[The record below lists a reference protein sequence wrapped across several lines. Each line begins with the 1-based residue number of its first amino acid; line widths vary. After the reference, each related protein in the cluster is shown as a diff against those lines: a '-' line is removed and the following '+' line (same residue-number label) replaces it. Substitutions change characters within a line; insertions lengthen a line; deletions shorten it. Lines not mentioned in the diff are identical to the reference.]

1 MHVAH
6 LRNLLGKYPKWR
18 FLVILMVNLAHIFR
32 TMHCTHMYQGLLF
45 TWGFGCQGG
54 CIRRIPTRSGRLQ
67 MTRLLSSAGNPHQC
81 CRWCRR
87 SPRKSVSFPPP
98 LLSPASPSS
107 DRFRRCRTS
116 FSSWAGTCS
125 PGTPSGGAAS
135 TSRPPRGKLP
145 SPLPQEASTVSPD
158 SAKKSCQ
165 IMLKTCDQMSQIS
178 PFFAWT
184 ILEPCYLYIGKTN
197 YLRDFSVVRVWILSN
212 DPPPTNGL
220 PHHERV
226 HRPLHVVWRML
237 FRLQYGLCCHMWANH
252 PNILKDNAGAIKV
265 GYVSYSK
272 QLQCCVVALPK
283 NFSPC
288 LQ

>member
-1 MHVAH
+1 
-6 LRNLLGKYPKWR
+6 
-18 FLVILMVNLAHIFR
+18 
-32 TMHCTHMYQGLLF
+32 
-45 TWGFGCQGG
+45 
-54 CIRRIPTRSGRLQ
+54 

-87 SPRKSVSFPPP
+87 SPRESVSFPPP

-184 ILEPCYLYIGKTN
+184 ILEPCYLYIGKTLEISALCESGFWAMI
-197 YLRDFSVVRVWILSN
+197 LRLRTVCHTMNAFIGLFTWFGGCFFVCNMVFVVTCEQIIQIFWK
-212 DPPPTNGL
+212 T
-220 PHHERV
+220 
-226 HRPLHVVWRML
+226 MQAQ
-237 FRLQYGLCCHMWANH
+237 FR
-252 PNILKDNAGAIKV
+252 
-265 GYVSYSK
+265 
-272 QLQCCVVALPK
+272 
-283 NFSPC
+283 
-288 LQ
+288 